1 MPYGVRSN
9 CYRGTVDRC
18 RGPISRY
25 CARDERSRLVD
36 RVSELAVRPLADTSL
51 LSRLDAK
58 TTAPSGGGRLSRHT
72 VRPGWLLR
80 HDLEP
85 DGRCALLPDGVAG
98 ANRHKPTE

>member
-58 TTAPSGGGRLSRHT
+58 TTAPSGSGRLGRHT
-72 VRPGWLLR
+72 VRLGWLLR
-80 HDLEP
+80 HDP
-85 DGRCALLPDGVAG
+85 QSDGGCAFLPYGAAGVVG
-98 ANRHKPTE
+98 H